1 MKTKFITVIL
11 LTTIYTIIRYVVF
24 GNVELIQVPT
34 YLLNKS
40 ISMASTIFLLFA
52 SISYEKGKM
61 KKLKYWGS
69 LSWYFAILHVLLSL
83 SILSSAYYPKFFGL
97 EKMNLIGEL
106 TIMFGVMAMFSFWIL
121 RNGKKVFGSRLLLR
135 AIVGLLITA
144 HLFVMGFTGWINISK
159 WHGGLPPISL
169 LSFITIILS
178 VLFFL
183 WSWISKNKQ
192 D

>member
-1 MKTKFITVIL
+1 MKTKIFTVL
-11 LTTIYTIIRYVVF
+11 LFTFFYTIIRYVVF
-24 GNVELIQVPT
+24 GNVEIIQVPT

-52 SISYEKGKM
+52 SISFERKQM

-83 SILSSAYYPKFFGL
+83 SILSSAYYPKFYGP

-106 TIMFGVMAMFSFWIL
+106 SIMFGVIAMFSFWIL

-135 AIVGLLITA
+135 AVVGLLITA

-159 WHGGLPPISL
+159 WNGGLPPISL
-169 LSFITIILS
+169 LSFICIIIS

-183 WSWISKNKQ
+183 WSWMLKKRE